1 MKKLLSIVLAV
12 VMTAVLFAGCGA
24 AKTVKF
30 GVGVYSYYEAGTNAT
45 EEAEG
50 TGEVVSTAAAVM
62 LDADGKIVKCVI
74 DTVDYTAHWTLAGE
88 DITYENDEDIKT
100 KYELGTNYGMAA
112 YGNDVNGDGKVLE
125 WNEQID
131 AFCSVVE
138 GKTIDEVKA
147 LVVDG
152 YQGNEEVMNAGCT
165 IGIADYVKALEKAVA
180 NVQDSGAT
188 ANDTLKLAFVST
200 DEGKGATEEADGS
213 VELEVTIVGAAV
225 NADGK
230 VSAMV
235 TDAVQAAFGFNTVG
249 AATYDAAA
257 EIKTKLEKGDS
268 YNMAAY
274 GTDLNGDGKVLE
286 WYDQAAAFNAEC
298 LGKTASEIS
307 ALVVDGYGV
316 ESLQTAGCTIGISDM
331 VKAAVKAATVA

>member
-1 MKKLLSIVLAV
+1 MKRFLSIVLAV
-12 VMTAVLFAGCGA
+12 VMTAVLFAGCGS

-30 GVGVYSYYEAGTNAT
+30 GLGVYAYYEEGVNAT
-45 EEAEG
+45 EEADG
-50 TGEVVSTAAAVM
+50 SGEVIATAAAVM

-74 DTVDYTAHWTLAGE
+74 DTVDYTANWTLAGE
-88 DITYENDEDIKT
+88 DITNENDEDIKT
-100 KYELGTNYGMAA
+100 KYELGANYGMAA

-125 WNEQID
+125 WFEQID
-131 AFCSVVE
+131 AFCKVVE

-147 LVVDG
+147 MVVNG

-165 IGIADYVKALEKAVA
+165 MGISDYVKALEKAVA
-180 NVQDSGAT
+180 NAKDSGAT
-188 ANDTLKLAFVST
+188 ANDTLKLAFVSA
-200 DEGKGATEEADGS
+200 DEGKGATEEADGN

-225 NADGK
+225 ANGK

-235 TDAVQAAFGFNTVG
+235 TDAVQAAFTFNTSG
-249 AATYDAAA
+249 AATYDAAK
-257 EIKTKLEKGDS
+257 EIKTKLELGTA

-274 GTDLNGDGKVLE
+274 GADLNGDGKVLE
-286 WYDQAAAFNAEC
+286 WNEQAAAFDAEC
-298 LGKTASEIS
+298 VGKTASEIS

-316 ESLQTAGCTIGISDM
+316 EALQTAGCTIGITDM